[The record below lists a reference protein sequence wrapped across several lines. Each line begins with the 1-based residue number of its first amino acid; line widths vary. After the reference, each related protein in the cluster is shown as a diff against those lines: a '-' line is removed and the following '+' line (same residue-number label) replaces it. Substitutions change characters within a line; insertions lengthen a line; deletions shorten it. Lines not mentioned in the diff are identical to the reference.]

1 MAGGGTFRG
10 AFGWLVVTDTLGG
23 AGFVWRSSLELQLE
37 IPNAAMSD
45 STTTVA
51 AMRAGVHKGLLLV
64 FDFFNS

>member
-10 AFGWLVVTDTLGG
+10 AGWLVVTDTFGG
-23 AGFVWRSSLELQLE
+23 AGFVRRSSVELQLE
-37 IPNAAMSD
+37 MPNAAMSD

-51 AMRAGVHKGLLLV
+51 AMRAGVHKDLLLV